1 MKPKL
6 VDLNEIFKD
15 HSSIFSKPEPTIE
28 KKIIPKKSIKDYKF
42 NYNSLFNLL
51 GLIGIVIGL
60 YFLNKRKNDKKKR
73 SADFEDRIYKLKD
86 VIKNNNEFIL

>member
-15 HSSIFSKPEPTIE
+15 HSSIFSKPEPIK
-28 KKIIPKKSIKDYKF
+28 KKIIPKNNINYEF

-51 GLIGIVIGL
+51 GLIAIVIGL

-73 SADFEDRIYKLKD
+73 SEDFEGRIHKLKD